1 MTLLNTLNPFWDENI
16 MKLIDGIKHAVP
28 DQTMPTLAKQ
38 IAAILSL
45 VYLMVKAYAMILGEG
60 RFEIMPLFRPFII
73 CLAIINFGLFTD
85 ILGFPGAAATT
96 ASEAK
101 FIANA
106 HVVDQDMD
114 NKQDLSDTLFSRLIQ
129 NTNELKQLYGGAKS
143 EDMGN
148 GAVALNWLSGGA
160 YETLSDLQAYIVV
173 YEQLLWIKL
182 SMWMQGFIMWLVM
195 GIFKGICYCL
205 FFLQVL
211 LIYVLTT
218 LGPISLGFSVAGPFK
233 DAWVQW
239 AAKYISVS
247 FYSTIGYI
255 VLNLSFAILHYGFQQ
270 EIDRLNQVLAQ
281 ADIKEQFISSVSH
294 IDNFVGYMFI
304 ALVTALAGIIST
316 PVISTWIVQSAGT
329 GNVFFGTA
337 VNTVRSVGGAAS
349 SKLSGS

>member
-1 MTLLNTLNPFWDENI
+1 MTLCNAINPFWDQNI
-16 MKLIDGIKHAVP
+16 MDLINGIKESVP

-45 VYLMVKAYAMILGEG
+45 VYLMVRAYAMILGEG
-60 RFEIMPLFRPFII
+60 RFEVMPLFRPFLI
-73 CLAIINFGLFTD
+73 CLAIINFSLLIE
-85 ILGFPGAAATT
+85 ILSFPGEAATT
-96 ASEAK
+96 DSEAK

-106 HVVDQDMD
+106 QIVDQDMD
-114 NKQDLSDTLFSRLIQ
+114 NKQALNDTLFNRLIE
-129 NTNELKQLYGGAKS
+129 NTNELKQLFGGTKS
-143 EDMGN
+143 EDMGT
-148 GAVALNWLSGGA
+148 GEAALNWLSGGA
-160 YETLSDLQAYIVV
+160 YETLSNMQAYIVV
-173 YEQLLWIKL
+173 YEQLLWVKL
-182 SMWMQGFIMWLVM
+182 SMWMQGFVMWLVM

-281 ADIKEQFISSVSH
+281 SDVREQFIASVSH
-294 IDNFVGYMFI
+294 IDNFVGYLFI
-304 ALVTALAGIIST
+304 ALITALAGIIST
-316 PVISTWIVQSAGT
+316 PVISTWIVQTAGT
-329 GNVFFGTA
+329 GNVFFGAA
-337 VNTVRSVGGAAS
+337 VNTARSVGGAAAG
-349 SKLSGS
+349 KLGA

>member
-1 MTLLNTLNPFWDENI
+1 MSLCNVINPFWDQNI
-16 MKLIDGIKHAVP
+16 MDLINGIKESVP

-45 VYLMVKAYAMILGEG
+45 VYLMVRAYAMILGEG
-60 RFEIMPLFRPFII
+60 RFEVMPLFRPFLI
-73 CLAIINFGLFTD
+73 CLAIINFSLLIE
-85 ILGFPGAAATT
+85 ILSFPGEAATT
-96 ASEAK
+96 DSEAK

-106 HVVDQDMD
+106 QIVDQDMD
-114 NKQDLSDTLFSRLIQ
+114 NKQALNDTLFNRLIE
-129 NTNELKQLYGGAKS
+129 NTNELKQLFGGTRS

-148 GAVALNWLSGGA
+148 GEAALNWLSGGA
-160 YETLSDLQAYIVV
+160 YETLSNMQSYIVV
-173 YEQLLWIKL
+173 YEQLLWVKL
-182 SMWMQGFIMWLVM
+182 SMWMQGFVMWLVM

-281 ADIKEQFISSVSH
+281 SDVKEQFIASVSH
-294 IDNFVGYMFI
+294 IDNFVGYLFI
-304 ALVTALAGIIST
+304 ALITALAGIIST
-316 PVISTWIVQSAGT
+316 PVISTWIVQTAGT
-329 GNVFFGTA
+329 GNVFFGAA
-337 VNTVRSVGGAAS
+337 VNTARSVGGAAAG
-349 SKLSGS
+349 KLGV